1 MFVSAQKVFT
11 IFVEKRCKVDEDRE
25 MKKCFYVRVNS
36 KYFILNYLY
45 IYIYTKACTYEYFVH
60 GECRIDAC
68 QSKGA
73 LKDFLRPKS
82 RACMIYI

>member
-45 IYIYTKACTYEYFVH
+45 IYTYIYKSVHIRIFCTWRV
-60 GECRIDAC
+60 
-68 QSKGA
+68 
-73 LKDFLRPKS
+73 
-82 RACMIYI
+82 